1 MSPILF
7 NIYMIDLEE
16 EMEKGQAGGIII
28 GKEKFWS
35 IIYANDVVL
44 LATREEELKEMLRRF
59 KKFLERKGLS
69 LSAEKSKIMMFEIGK
84 REKGRLAMGKRRNRG
99 SQGNKIPRIHTTE
112 EWRSREAYKREIE
125 KSHDCNEEYMEHRR
139 KIIRKIIKIIL

>member
-59 KKFLERKGLS
+59 KRFLERKGLS
-69 LSAEKSKIMMFEIGK
+69 LSAAVK
-84 REKGRLAMGKRRNRG
+84 
-99 SQGNKIPRIHTTE
+99 NK
-112 EWRSREAYKREIE
+112 K
-125 KSHDCNEEYMEHRR
+125 
-139 KIIRKIIKIIL
+139 